1 MLRVTSEERA
11 WCLRGAIPARSREAE
26 ALLIGKPPHR
36 DRFGEAA
43 QVGAMA
49 LDPESD
55 VHASAQYRKEVAVVL
70 GRRALEQAANRA
82 FLKTGTLAKKDWTR
96 RWQHAKSV

>member
-1 MLRVTSEERA
+1 MSQGHAWYLRALSPRVRA
-11 WCLRGAIPARSREAE
+11 RPKRCSH
-26 ALLIGKPPHR
+26 GKPPHR

-43 QVGAMA
+43 RVAAMA

-55 VHASAQYRKEVAVVL
+55 VHASAQYRKEVAAVL

-82 FLKTGTLAKKDWTR
+82 FLKTG
-96 RWQHAKSV
+96 H

>member
-1 MLRVTSEERA
+1 MGVAAIITPDAEGNVA
-11 WCLRGAIPARSREAE
+11 GARLVFTGTIPARSRDAE

-43 QVGAMA
+43 RVAAMT

-55 VHASAQYRKEVAVVL
+55 VHASAQYRKEVAAVL
-70 GRRALEQAANRA
+70 GRRALEQAANRS
-82 FLKTGTLAKKDWTR
+82 FLKTG
-96 RWQHAKSV
+96 H